1 MCWYTAQWQMLLFC
15 VENHCEGMTQFELA
29 HVEEE
34 EEEKQ
39 FGHLT
44 TFWFNTFVMF
54 FSSHWENRGT
64 VSCYKGL

>member
-1 MCWYTAQWQMLLFC
+1 
-15 VENHCEGMTQFELA
+15 MTQFELA